1 MKQLWKLRLR
11 KRPSSYF
18 DSLLSLL
25 CPKKIYMD
33 TSNVHKNV
41 KKKHSV
47 PCLVVL
53 IGQKPEIQE
62 PQCPPALS
70 WKWGPWHTNLA
81 RENKYS
87 YRLYNPWRGGGSDI
101 HQTIHF
107 LLNIQR
113 SNPTSSYCGSLL
125 LSNFHTIDAWNKLNY
140 THANTESF
148 KPITPLRPSS
158 AHLRFIW
165 QSIHSLYTAKVVHRI
180 QNLGQKHHQSP
191 DLRCD
196 SNKTWFK
203 TCIRYQ

>member
-1 MKQLWKLRLR
+1 MRSARRTQVAWHHSSHSSWKHKTWSNFGNWGSGNVRVLILIHFSHCSAQR
-11 KRPSSYF
+11 KSIWTPQ
-18 DSLLSLL
+18 
-25 CPKKIYMD
+25 
-33 TSNVHKNV
+33 TSIKMW

-113 SNPTSSYCGSLL
+113 SNPTSSYCRSLL
-125 LSNFHTIDAWNKLNY
+125 LSNFILLMPEINWIILMQILNHSSQSPFETKLR
-140 THANTESF
+140 TS
-148 KPITPLRPSS
+148 KI
-158 AHLRFIW
+158 HLT
-165 QSIHSLYTAKVVHRI
+165 IHSFTLH
-180 QNLGQKHHQSP
+180 
-191 DLRCD
+191 C
-196 SNKTWFK
+196 
-203 TCIRYQ
+203 